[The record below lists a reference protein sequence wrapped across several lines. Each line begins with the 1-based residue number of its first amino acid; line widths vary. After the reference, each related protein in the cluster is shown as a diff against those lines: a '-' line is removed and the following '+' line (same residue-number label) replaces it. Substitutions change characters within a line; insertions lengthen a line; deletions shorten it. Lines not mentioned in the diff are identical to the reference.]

1 MKFNSSKA
9 IQKALFLITSILT
22 LNACGSGGAEESDT
36 IAPVINV
43 QVADTTVWAQSD
55 VKFDISVTDNKDS
68 TISYTLN
75 CNAGETS
82 GAILSTPN
90 VNEITDISCQITARD
105 SAGNSATKSQTITVN
120 PVKLTVTQ
128 VPEEITQG
136 KVISFEVIGPEV
148 SVAEAFGM
156 LGNTEVTLLTS
167 EDPIFDGQL
176 LLFIPFTEV
185 GSVTLEV
192 TIASYTFTSEL
203 EINEAI
209 TVDNPSEYLTSEIDT
224 FFEDYGDELES
235 VDLDEIKSS
244 IDSLTESEKAIFAI
258 IFKQNFGPILDY
270 IAEEELNSNGGQV
283 AINAIDFEKCST
295 LGLRYVRGVILLA
308 SGSGIVGVGVLSTTG
323 VVTAP
328 LGVAISGV
336 GLAIALK
343 GASIMEQKQT
353 EILNTCL
360 EPYDDLLGSSSTKRN
375 TLKYLSDT
383 KVFPQDTT
391 STHRFDE
398 DVPEQMEFEIDL
410 TIKDEETKGYFV
422 EATSMIVSLLN
433 MLNETEVG
441 MGKFTSLIARIDIE
455 PTRTESVEGSLLR
468 VKSVSEPNVSFD
480 IYSSSSA
487 WISFVAD
494 FIDYEV
500 VPEQGYS
507 EFTVTLYYSKYDTDI
522 SFDVQLFV
530 KDEPELI
537 SWDEEGEVFTP
548 RTINFVVEEDEL
560 LVFTIQNIGYSS
572 IDLNNIRWSNT
583 NDFELKLV
591 NSLEPSDLPENLVLG
606 HNENVQFYFAPKED
620 RSVEDQTVIITLG
633 EAGRSQFDYTVN
645 VNVIVNNY
653 ELVFYNG
660 PGNSSNELVD
670 VYKVIKPNDSLTVY
684 NDIYEHVGL
693 RLNGETVQ
701 VWNNL
706 VEGPRETTRIYF
718 SGEFIAEDI
727 EDTDYVIEVY
737 DASNSRAVSVPVNL
751 TISNAGYR
759 AFIGKTLKVSG
770 YNDTE
775 SSEITFNDDFTYQFR
790 SNPSYGT
797 FSLSETSHTPQKCPD
812 DSVISKFKVGA
823 LRIHGGQAQL
833 PSYIIAYE
841 DGTYSANSTYAC
853 ESYIYYWKIEPGG

>member
-9 IQKALFLITSILT
+9 IQNTFFFIISLLT

-55 VKFDISVTDNKDS
+55 VMFDVSVTDNKDS
-68 TISYTLN
+68 TISYTLT

-82 GAILSTPN
+82 GATLSTPN
-90 VNEITDISCQITARD
+90 VSETTDILCQITARD

-120 PVKLTVTQ
+120 PVKITVTQ

-136 KVISFEVIGPEV
+136 KVISFEVTGPEV
-148 SVAEAFGM
+148 SVAEVSGV

-167 EDPIFDGQL
+167 DDPIYDGQL

-185 GSVTLEV
+185 GSVSLEV
-192 TIASYTFTSEL
+192 PIGNYTFTSEL
-203 EINEAI
+203 EINEAV
-209 TVDNPSEYLTSEIDT
+209 TVDNPSEYLTTEIEI
-224 FFEDYGDELES
+224 FIEAYGDELET

-244 IDSLTESEKAIFAI
+244 VASLTDRDKAILAI
-258 IFKQNFGPILDY
+258 IFKQSFEPILDY
-270 IAEEELNSNGGQV
+270 IAEEELNSNMGSETL
-283 AINAIDFEKCST
+283 NAIDIEQCT
-295 LGLRYVRGVILLA
+295 VLGLRYVRGVIIMA
-308 SGSGIVGVGVLSTTG
+308 GGSGIVGVGILTTAGG
-323 VVTAP
+323 VSAP

-353 EILNTCL
+353 EILENCL
-360 EPYDDLLGSSSTKRN
+360 EPFGDLLSSSSTERN
-375 TLKYLSDT
+375 TILYSSDK
-383 KVFPQDTT
+383 KVFPQDTAP
-391 STHRFDE
+391 THRFDE
-398 DVPEQMEFEIDL
+398 GVTEQMEFEIDL

-422 EATSMIVSLLN
+422 EATSMIVSILN

-455 PTRTESVEGSLLR
+455 PTITESVDGSLLA
-468 VKSVSEPNVSFD
+468 VKSVSDPNVNFD
-480 IYSSSSA
+480 IYSSSSDS
-487 WISFVAD
+487 INFVAN
-494 FIDYEV
+494 FIDYET

-507 EFTVTLYYSKYDTDI
+507 EFTVTLYYSKYDADI

-537 SWDEEGEVFTP
+537 SWDEDGEVFTP

-560 LVFTIQNIGYSS
+560 LIFTIQNIGYSP

-591 NSLEPSDLPENLVLG
+591 DSLEPSDLPENLLLE
-606 HNENVQFYFAPKED
+606 HNENVQFYFAPKEG
-620 RSVEDQTVIITLG
+620 RIVEEQTVTITLG
-633 EAGRSQFDYTVN
+633 DEDRSQFDYTVK

-660 PGNSSNELVD
+660 SGYPSNDLVD
-670 VYKVIKPNDSLTVY
+670 AYKVIKSNESLTVY
-684 NDIYEHVGL
+684 NDVYEYVGL
-693 RLNGETVQ
+693 RLNGEPVQ
-701 VWNNL
+701 VWNNTAD
-706 VEGPRETTRIYF
+706 GPRETTRIYF

-727 EDTDYVIEVY
+727 EDTDYAIEIY
-737 DASNSRAVSVPVNL
+737 DATNSRAVTIPVNL

-770 YNDTE
+770 YNYPE
-775 SSEITFNDDFTYQFR
+775 PREITFNDDFTYQFR
-790 SNPSYGT
+790 GDPTYGT
-797 FSLSETSHTPQKCPD
+797 FSLSETSHTPTKCPD
-812 DSVISKFKVGA
+812 DSVISKFKVGV
-823 LRIHGGQAQL
+823 LKIHNSNAQL
-833 PSYIIAYE
+833 PGYIVAYE

-853 ESYIYYWKIEPGG
+853 ESYIFYWKIEP